1 MTITFSGH
9 GYARLRLTELEGTK
23 PMTKARTM
31 TAAEAVS
38 LIQRT
43 VLRNPEQ
50 FHTGHYKREPLSDHI
65 RQAALA
71 QHPEK
76 AQFVPMMF
84 NRDRAIFRGAKG
96 TILRVDFGRG
106 WQRLEVYEN
115 EILVDRVRS
124 YEDMVSVQVWLAD
137 RYGVVLEFPIWLEK
151 EIVWASE
158 KGDTKH

>member
-1 MTITFSGH
+1 
-9 GYARLRLTELEGTK
+9 
-23 PMTKARTM
+23 MTKTRTM

-43 VLRNPEQ
+43 ILRNPEQ
-50 FHTGHYKREPLSDHI
+50 FHTLEYRREPLSDHI

-71 QHPEK
+71 AHPDK
-76 AQFVPMMF
+76 GRFTPVMF
-84 NRDRAIFRGAKG
+84 NRDRAVFRAKG
-96 TILRVDFGRG
+96 TVLRVDFGRG

-151 EIVWASE
+151 EICWARE
-158 KGDTKH
+158 KGDGTKH

>member
-1 MTITFSGH
+1 
-9 GYARLRLTELEGTK
+9 
-23 PMTKARTM
+23 MTKTRMM

-50 FHTGHYKREPLSDHI
+50 FHTGHYKLEPLSDHI

-71 QHPEK
+71 QHPDK
-76 AQFVPMMF
+76 GRFTPVMF
-84 NRDRAIFRGAKG
+84 NRDRAVFRAKR

-115 EILVDRVRS
+115 EICVDRVRA
-124 YEDMVSVQVWLAD
+124 YEDMVSVQGWLAE
-137 RYGVVLEFPIWLEK
+137 RYGIVLEFPIWLEK

-158 KGDTKH
+158 KGDRTH